1 MKHPRSLLRRAAG
14 AVAAFVVASAALVNA
29 GNSPAR
35 ADQNTDIK
43 FGPVTL
49 THVTDTGEAIP
60 APGRQLH
67 KGDWFYLNVDFDAT
81 RANPKPGQSFAIDL
95 PEPFVNRDGGNSRGD
110 VIKPLEYTDSQG
122 ATVKAG
128 ECKVDRSR
136 ITCTFGDAI
145 EGKLDVSGKIQAQ
158 LLALGAIDKTSSV
171 LTINGKEYAVAHP
184 WNEDITLRPAVQF
197 KPSTRLAKSAKGVGT
212 NSTWINWH
220 VLLGGSWLK
229 ANHPNG
235 GPVTATDVI
244 QDGLEVPDPATIKLV
259 EVQAGPDGTGET
271 ERVVATANPA
281 ATDLV
286 WGGAEVLLRGQQ
298 GGHRWG
304 RHVGN
309 LHRRRPDHPARAADQ
324 HCDRDDRRGRDSS
337 CGVSDARPEGSRD
350 HRAGGARRSR
360 G

>member
-1 MKHPRSLLRRAAG
+1 MKHPRSLLRRAVG
-14 AVAAFVVASAALVNA
+14 AAAAFVVASAALVNA

-67 KGDWFYLNVDFDAT
+67 KGDWFHLNVDFDAT

-171 LTINGKEYAVAHP
+171 LTINGKEYTVAHP
-184 WNEDITLRPAVQF
+184 WNEDITLRPAVQKITDSRIKAVNARWLQF
-197 KPSTRLAKSAKGVGT
+197 L
-212 NSTWINWH
+212 NSKTLTGEVRYSDRESGLVWWRKFFRK
-220 VLLGGSWLK
+220 VLLNERWCGGSGIEW
-229 ANHPNG
+229 
-235 GPVTATDVI
+235 TADFDWIVKQSNFVKI
-244 QDGLEVPDPATIKLV
+244 LEWRPAKR
-259 EVQAGPDGTGET
+259 EEMKH
-271 ERVVATANPA
+271 A
-281 ATDLV
+281 A
-286 WGGAEVLLRGQQ
+286 
-298 GGHRWG
+298 
-304 RHVGN
+304 
-309 LHRRRPDHPARAADQ
+309 
-324 HCDRDDRRGRDSS
+324 
-337 CGVSDARPEGSRD
+337 
-350 HRAGGARRSR
+350 
-360 G
+360 